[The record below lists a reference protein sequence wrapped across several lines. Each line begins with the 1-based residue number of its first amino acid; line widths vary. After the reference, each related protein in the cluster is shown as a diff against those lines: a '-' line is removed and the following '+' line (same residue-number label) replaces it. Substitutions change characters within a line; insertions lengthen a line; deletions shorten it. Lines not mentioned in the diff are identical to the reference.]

1 MRLINAQ
8 DREIPQGARLRVAEG
23 PDAGQTWVYS
33 HVVEHPV
40 DGHRVH
46 VTRRHSRIG
55 HVHREFHPR
64 VFGLRV
70 VVDITWRRH
79 LLNKAHHV
87 RSKFDDYLLAGVVAL
102 LPLAIFEH
110 YHIAERLPMLAA
122 RPWH

>member
-8 DREIPQGARLRVAEG
+8 NVEVQPGARIRVTEG
-23 PDAGQTWVYS
+23 PDTGQTWQFS

-46 VTRRHSRIG
+46 VTRRHPRMG

-70 VVDITWRRH
+70 IVDITWRRH
-79 LLNKAHHV
+79 VLNKVTHM

-102 LPLAIFEH
+102 FPLAAFEH
-110 YHIAERLPMLAA
+110 YHISERLFEALG
-122 RPWH
+122 R